1 MESSSYWI
9 DAGGGVIGSNN
20 TLTRPRRLLQSQ
32 PLLLASPD
40 SSAATSSTAELSS
53 PNGSA
58 GYQPRVPTTNDG
70 TASSKVENHILVV
83 KILSVIIIK

>member
-9 DAGGGVIGSNN
+9 DAGGGGGGICVGN
-20 TLTRPRRLLQSQ
+20 TLTRPKRLLQSQ

-53 PNGSA
+53 PNGS
-58 GYQPRVPTTNDG
+58 GSQQPSVPNCNNKEG
-70 TASSKVENHILVV
+70 TPLPSSKVKVQ
-83 KILSVIIIK
+83 